1 MDREAFEKRAI
12 EYLKQIKEEYLRA
25 VLELLHAYAQK

>member
-12 EYLKQIKEEYLRA
+12 EYLKQIEEEYLQA
-25 VLELLHAYAQK
+25 VLEILLAYAKK